1 MKKPIVLWGGTDV
14 DSFLYGEKRSKYSQQ
29 PDHSRDDVE
38 WVQLE
43 QAVIHKTP
51 VVGVCRGAQ
60 LICAFNGG
68 KLYQHSEPKEHSH
81 SVEVVV
87 HHVLDN
93 EDPITHEPNEL
104 YETTEIIEHV
114 SAGHHQI
121 MRPAGNFI
129 LLGWNPEPVKVWRT
143 DDDMVLE
150 KNTAEVV
157 WYPDTKMLAI
167 QPHPEWA
174 GKNDPFVKW
183 INNTMKELE
192 IDYEF

>member
-38 WVQLE
+38 WVILE
-43 QAVIHKTP
+43 QAIIHNTP

-60 LICAFNGG
+60 LVCVFNGG
-68 KLYQHSEPKEHSH
+68 KLYQHSEPKIHNHSIMVE
-81 SVEVVV
+81 SVGSGNFDSLRDV
-87 HHVLDN
+87 
-93 EDPITHEPNEL
+93 
-104 YETTEIIEHV
+104 EIKIFNSV
-114 SAGHHQI
+114 AAGHHQI
-121 MRPAGNFI
+121 MRPAGNFTI
-129 LLGWNPEPVKVWRT
+129 LGWNPEPVKVWRT

-150 KNTAEVV
+150 RDTAEVV
-157 WYPDTKMLAI
+157 WYPNTKMLAI

-174 GKNDPFVKW
+174 VKNDPFVKW

>member
-1 MKKPIVLWGGTDV
+1 MNKTHLNIIPLVLWGGTDV
-14 DSFLYGEKRSKYSQQ
+14 DSFLYGEKHSKYSQQ
-29 PDHSRDDVE
+29 PNHSRDDVE

-68 KLYQHSEPKEHSH
+68 KLYQHSEPKEQNHSIK
-81 SVEVVV
+81 VALKGEGAWG
-87 HHVLDN
+87 
-93 EDPITHEPNEL
+93 
-104 YETTEIIEHV
+104 TTPTKIFQSV

-121 MRPAGNFI
+121 MRPAGNFV
-129 LLGWNPEPVKVWRT
+129 LLGWNPEPVKVWVS
-143 DDDMVLE
+143 DDKTSME
-150 KNTAEVV
+150 PATAEVV

-174 GKNDPFVKW
+174 SKNDPFVKW
-183 INNTMKELE
+183 VNNVMKELE